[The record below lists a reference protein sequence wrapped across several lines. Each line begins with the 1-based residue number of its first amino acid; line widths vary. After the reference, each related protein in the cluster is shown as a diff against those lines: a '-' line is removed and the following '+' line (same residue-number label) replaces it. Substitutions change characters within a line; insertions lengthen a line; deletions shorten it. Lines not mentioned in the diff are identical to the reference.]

1 MNKHAYLV
9 MAHHQFPL
17 LQTTL
22 RLLDDPRNDFFIH
35 IDKKAGAID
44 FEEIRRAA
52 PHSRVTFIERLSV
65 HWGGY
70 SQIRC
75 ELALLQAAT
84 QAGQYAYYHLISGVD
99 LPLRTAAE
107 IHTFFDAHPD
117 REYVHFA
124 SLCPAEPIC
133 RRISQYHFFTEK
145 SRKSRFCR
153 GLERRLGGTQS
164 LFGVDR
170 LRKSGLR
177 LAFGAQWFSITDDL
191 ARYVLC
197 RRRWIA
203 HHFRFGDCADELFLQ
218 TLVVNSPFFQRTHA
232 VLAGLPEGDYRA
244 AARNIDWTRGQPYVW
259 RSEDLSALL
268 ASDFCFA
275 RKFDLDIDAGAVQ
288 VVARHLMVRGEKTR
302 DACYFPAAFLQEKDL
317 HF

>member
-1 MNKHAYLV
+1 MEKHAYLV

-75 ELALLQAAT
+75 ELALVQAAT

-124 SLCPAEPIC
+124 EFPPRQEVMERVS
-133 RRISQYHFFTEK
+133 RYHFCNEM
-145 SRKSRFCR
+145 
-153 GLERRLGGTQS
+153 RRTS
-164 LFGVDR
+164 LFYRLQKRGFSLLQRIFATDR
-170 LRKSGLR
+170 TRRNRKGGLR
-177 LAFGAQWFSITDDL
+177 YAYGANWFSITDDL
-191 ARYVLC
+191 ARYTIGQAG
-197 RRRWIA
+197 WIRKN
-203 HHFRFGDCADELFLQ
+203 FRHTNCADELFLQ
-218 TLVVNSPFFQRTHA
+218 TIVANSPFLEKTCMR
-232 VLAGLPEGDYRA
+232 LEDLPRNDYHMIT
-244 AARNIDWTRGQPYVW
+244 RNIDWTRGQPYVW
-259 RSEDLSALL
+259 RSEDLSELL

-275 RKFDLDIDAGAVQ
+275 RKFDWAADAAVIKSIEAFLLERAGA
-288 VVARHLMVRGEKTR
+288 R
-302 DACYFPAAFLQEKDL
+302 
-317 HF
+317 

>member
-35 IDKKAGAID
+35 IDKKAGAVD
-44 FEEIRRAA
+44 LEEIRRAA

-133 RRISQYHFFTEK
+133 RRISQYHFFMGK

-153 GLERRLGGTQS
+153 GISASLSNERELGKIPS
-164 LFGVDR
+164 SR
-170 LRKSGLR
+170 P
-177 LAFGAQWFSITDDL
+177 ITK
-191 ARYVLC
+191 
-197 RRRWIA
+197 
-203 HHFRFGDCADELFLQ
+203 LFLYS
-218 TLVVNSPFFQRTHA
+218 SP
-232 VLAGLPEGDYRA
+232 LAE
-244 AARNIDWTRGQPYVW
+244 
-259 RSEDLSALL
+259 
-268 ASDFCFA
+268 
-275 RKFDLDIDAGAVQ
+275 
-288 VVARHLMVRGEKTR
+288 
-302 DACYFPAAFLQEKDL
+302 
-317 HF
+317 

>member
-1 MNKHAYLV
+1 MEKHAYLI

-35 IDKKAGAID
+35 NDRKAGAVD
-44 FEEIRRAA
+44 CEAIRRAA
-52 PHSRVTFIERLSV
+52 PHSRVTFIDRLSV

-84 QAGQYAYYHLISGVD
+84 QAGKYAYYHLISGVD

-107 IHTFFDAHPD
+107 IHAFFDAHPG
-117 REYVHFA
+117 REYIHFA
-124 SLCPAEPIC
+124 ELHPREVVC
-133 RRISQYHFFTEK
+133 RRVAQYHFFAERDRK
-145 SRKSRFCR
+145 GRLYRAQERVLGHLQSR
-153 GLERRLGGTQS
+153 L
-164 LFGVDR
+164 GVDR

-177 LAFGAQWFSITDDL
+177 LAFGAQWFSITDNL

-197 RRRWIA
+197 KRRWIA
-203 HHFRFGDCADELFLQ
+203 RHFRFGDCADELFLQ
-218 TLVVNSPFFQRTHA
+218 TLVANSPFFPRTHA

-244 AARNIDWTRGQPYVW
+244 AARNIDWTRRQPYVW
-259 RSEDLSALL
+259 RSEDLSELL

-275 RKFDLDIDAGAVQ
+275 RKFDLEIDAGAVQ
-288 VVARHLMVRGEKTR
+288 AVARHLTAREGKTR
-302 DACYFPAAFLQEKDL
+302 DACDSPAAFLREKDL